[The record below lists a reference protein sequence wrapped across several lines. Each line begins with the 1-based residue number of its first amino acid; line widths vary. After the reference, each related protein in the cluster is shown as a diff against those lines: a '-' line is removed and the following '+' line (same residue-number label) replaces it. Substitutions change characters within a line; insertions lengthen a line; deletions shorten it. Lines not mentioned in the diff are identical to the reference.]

1 MNFAWNI
8 EHEQAFASEIS
19 NIFFM
24 EIIEHCEHERTRT
37 PVYFQL
43 WFSFG
48 SDSLMIF
55 YLFKTKGY
63 FK

>member
-24 EIIEHCEHERTRT
+24 EIIEHCEHEH
-37 PVYFQL
+37 PCIFN
-43 WFSFG
+43 
-48 SDSLMIF
+48 SDSASEAIF
-55 YLFKTKGY
+55 
-63 FK
+63 